1 MTEKQALRELKHGSQ
16 KALEYM
22 IRTYGSY
29 VNAVLYHTAG
39 HLSAADREEAA
50 ADVFLALWNQAETI
64 QFDRVKAWLG
74 AVARN
79 TACNLCRSYH
89 QEQSLDDDILVEL
102 PDLPEDQLLRQEME
116 TQLHNAIG
124 NALISLPQ
132 PDREICLRRFYYGQ
146 SLADIANE
154 LNLNLS
160 TVKSKLYRGRDKLK
174 HSLEETM
181 KKEDF

>member
-39 HLSAADREEAA
+39 NLSPADREEAA
-50 ADVFLALWNQAETI
+50 ADVFLALWNQAQTI
-64 QFDRVKAWLG
+64 QPGRVKAWLG

-79 TACNLCRSYH
+79 TACNLCRSLH
-89 QEQSLDDDILVEL
+89 QELSLDDDILIEL
-102 PDLPEDQLLRQEME
+102 PNFPEDQVLRQEME
-116 TQLHNAIG
+116 HRLHNAIG
-124 NALISLPQ
+124 DALITLPQ

-146 SLADIANE
+146 SLADIASE
-154 LNLNLS
+154 LDLNLS

-174 HSLEETM
+174 CSLEETM
-181 KKEDF
+181 KKEEI